1 MKASINK
8 NRIFTAKFNHTLTL
22 NIEIMASR
30 RKLKKQ
36 ISYIAG
42 DLFLASLVEGVD
54 RVAIIEATH
63 NVINLIPRISHTQ
76 PGNVKGY
83 YKNLNEA
90 LNKEIQIVA
99 DELAK
104 IEK

>member
-1 MKASINK
+1 
-8 NRIFTAKFNHTLTL
+8 
-22 NIEIMASR
+22 MASR

-42 DLFLASLVEGVD
+42 DLFLASLVEGINREAVI
-54 RVAIIEATH
+54 VATH

-83 YKNLNEA
+83 YKSLNEA

>member
-1 MKASINK
+1 
-8 NRIFTAKFNHTLTL
+8 
-22 NIEIMASR
+22 MASR

-42 DLFLASLVEGVD
+42 DLFLASLVEGID
-54 RVAIIEATH
+54 RVAVVNATH
-63 NVINLIPRISHTQ
+63 NVLGLITRVSHTQ

-83 YKNLNEA
+83 YKNLREA

-104 IEK
+104 AGK

>member
-1 MKASINK
+1 
-8 NRIFTAKFNHTLTL
+8 
-22 NIEIMASR
+22 MASR

-42 DLFLASLVEGVD
+42 DLFLASLMDGVN
-54 RVAIIEATH
+54 REAVIEATH

-83 YKNLNEA
+83 YKNLREA
-90 LNKEIQIVA
+90 LDKEIKTVA
-99 DELAK
+99 DELEKAAK
-104 IEK
+104 